1 MSQSR
6 GVLVSS
12 LGARVSRLSPSWL
25 AGALLALAA
34 PIGAGCSSGD
44 EATRS
49 FDFGPYAIE
58 PQQEITRH
66 CVQMTLGNEAP
77 LFINSVE
84 LTTGAGFHHSN
95 WLFGP
100 EDVFPGPD
108 GTFDCNERGYSEAIA
123 AVFGGVLFAQSTQ
136 SPHEIQAFA
145 PDVAQLHLLNAS
157 DKALHVTP
165 NLKVTAIPEEQ
176 VNVRLAG
183 ISFQNQA
190 LALPAGRRS
199 RFTVECDLATPHQRL
214 LDRPLDF
221 RVYYALAH
229 YHELGMGMA
238 IDAVR
243 ADGSS
248 MSIYST
254 ANAVGDSLGGP
265 IDPAFDMSG
274 FAKLRMSCDFYNP
287 RSQAVGWGIG
297 DQEMCVFLAFSD
309 STYLWSGGV
318 NTRQAPQNETQVGN
332 MLQYTNP
339 CMVVPLPAER

>member
-1 MSQSR
+1 MR
-6 GVLVSS
+6 
-12 LGARVSRLSPSWL
+12 R
-25 AGALLALAA
+25 
-34 PIGAGCSSGD
+34 
-44 EATRS
+44 
-49 FDFGPYAIE
+49 
-58 PQQEITRH
+58 
-66 CVQMTLGNEAP
+66 
-77 LFINSVE
+77 

-95 WLFGP
+95 WLFVP

-145 PDVAQLHLLNAS
+145 PDVAVRLPARQKIVAQLHLLNAS

-183 ISFQNQA
+183 LSFQNQA

-274 FAKLRMSCDFYNP
+274 FSKLRMSCDFYNP

-309 STYLWSGGV
+309 STFLWSGGV
-318 NTRQAPQNETQVGN
+318 NTRQEPQNETQVGN